1 MKIGILATTHKSY
14 AATMPLFLESIK
26 IFPKKLIVSGGHEKR
41 SQNDLILEVTHNS
54 FDFTGLIE
62 IVSNPQL
69 IEDWTHV
76 LTVHDTMELGKNT
89 LELCQLADPTIDAT
103 SATPNGMCN
112 LILYKKEY
120 LFSVKDFILEL
131 MNKEKIEYVQKEGIL
146 FNIAQ
151 NKKLFNVPEVVN
163 LGMGTPY
170 SKVERIKECYYAL
183 DIIKWKANTTWVK
196 PWVND
201 A

>member
-14 AATMPLFLESIK
+14 TATMPLFLQSVKTLPSI
-26 IFPKKLIVSGGHEKR
+26 LIVSSGHEQR

-62 IVSNPQL
+62 VVSNPQL

-76 LTVHDTMELGKNT
+76 LTVHDTMELSKNT
-89 LELCQLADPTIDAT
+89 IDLCKLADPDVDAT
-103 SATPNGMCN
+103 SATPNAMCN

-120 LFSVKDFILEL
+120 LFSMKDFILECI
-131 MNKEKIEYVQKEGIL
+131 NKEKVEYVQKEGIL
-146 FNIAQ
+146 FHMAQ
-151 NKKLFNVPEVVN
+151 NKKLFDVPQVIN
-163 LGMGTPY
+163 LGIGTPY
-170 SKVERIKECYYAL
+170 SQVERVKEYYYAL
-183 DIIKWKANTTWVK
+183 DIIKWKANTTWAK